1 MSKPHG
7 DTNTQRAWES
17 LKKAGL
23 AEIRLDEFPDRI
35 KEVKHVT
42 VDRLGELLG
51 RKNDIQER
59 ESVAHSLGFL
69 KKLETTVRKD
79 IGLPTPERS
88 GPSEG

>member
-7 DTNTQRAWES
+7 DTKTQQVWES

-23 AEIRLDEFPDRI
+23 AEIRLDEFPKRI

-42 VDRLGELLG
+42 VDHLGELLG
-51 RKNDIQER
+51 RKSDIQER

-79 IGLPTPERS
+79 IGLPKPERS